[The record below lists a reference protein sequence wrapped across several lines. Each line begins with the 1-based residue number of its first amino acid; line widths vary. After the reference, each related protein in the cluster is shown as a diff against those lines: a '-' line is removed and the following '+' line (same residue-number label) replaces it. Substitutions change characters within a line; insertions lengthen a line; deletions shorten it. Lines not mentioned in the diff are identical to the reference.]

1 MDKPWKYNSEC
12 KKSDSKGHLLYNSIC
27 MKWPA
32 RIGKARDGKYIAGG
46 EGLGEG
52 ELGVTA

>member
-12 KKSDSKGHLLYNSIC
+12 TKSDSKGHFFYNSIY
-27 MKWPA
+27 M
-32 RIGKARDGKYIAGG
+32 IGKARDGKYITGG